1 MPSSTVVDVHLQ
13 LCCQC
18 SVLSNSLGPCLM
30 PILQPARVTL
40 HLNFSEPGYPGF
52 LIWQGWYFFS
62 FLFMVCLVL
71 AVVSLIKAQYKGWW
85 KPHPAQSKR
94 YPGCREPF
102 MKVVSRQV
110 ASSRWRYVNRYDD
123 FVIGPHP
130 LPVKMSLH
138 WWKRSDSTA
147 PLFCW
152 KFTASLRVII
162 VLAEWSEQ
170 LRLVT
175 SIRLDAI
182 SRMVQIRALH
192 WAASVR
198 ETCLDSFSI
207 EWAVFFI
214 QVRKTFGL
222 FSFLSYNSLQG
233 SIRSACKLVSKHIL
247 PMACIAQLSTLLCCL
262 VDIS

>member
-1 MPSSTVVDVHLQ
+1 MPRLFFLYNALGVWGCMPSSAVVDVHLQ

-18 SVLSNSLGPCLM
+18 SVLSNSLGPCLLV
-30 PILQPARVTL
+30 PILEPARVKL
-40 HLNFSEPGYPGF
+40 RLNFSKLGYPIPVPGF
-52 LIWQGWYFFS
+52 LTWQGWYFFS
-62 FLFMVCLVL
+62 LLFMVCLVL
-71 AVVSLIKAQYKGWW
+71 AVVSSIKAQYKAWW

-110 ASSRWRYVNRYDD
+110 PSSRWRYVNKYDD
-123 FVIGPHP
+123 FVIGSHP

-147 PLFCW
+147 PLLCW
-152 KFTASLRVII
+152 NFTASL
-162 VLAEWSEQ
+162 S
-170 LRLVT
+170 
-175 SIRLDAI
+175 DN
-182 SRMVQIRALH
+182 
-192 WAASVR
+192 
-198 ETCLDSFSI
+198 SFSI
-207 EWAVFFI
+207 QCAVFFV
-214 QVRKTFGL
+214 QVCKRFGL

-233 SIRSACKLVSKHIL
+233 SIRSACRLVSKHIL